1 MFVFQFLRAKSHC
14 GRQFSLDGP
23 LDDPVRDDMD
33 LLTNDV
39 LRRLGAG
46 ESIDAVCRAAGISR
60 EQFRTLWQ
68 QTAASRVP
76 RSSGSVDAPVKR
88 PVEIERDRF
97 GVPHVDAE
105 SDQDLFVGFGYAMA
119 QDRLFQLDWLRRKGA
134 GRLAEILGNDGLPD
148 DLVARTVGLNRIA
161 RAEIDRLPEET
172 RRLLAAFSA
181 GINAVIE
188 GSRENLPIEFDLLDY
203 RPEPWQPV
211 DCLLIEN
218 EFRWYLTGRF
228 PVIAI
233 PELARRRL
241 GDGPLYR
248 AFLTA
253 ESDAESILWPGDYPS
268 QRRGVEPVGQAISE
282 PDSSL
287 GSNNW
292 VVSGARSKSG
302 KPAVASDPHIAF
314 EAVSC
319 WYEVHLQGGT
329 FDVAGCAYVGMP
341 AVLIGRNR
349 RMTWGITNNIC
360 SQRDLYQEK
369 TSDEHPGCYLF
380 DGQWQPRREL
390 TELIH
395 VRGFGPMA
403 KQIVFSHN
411 GPIVDEIL
419 PPPANRTGPVSLKWL
434 GAYQGG
440 WLTALLGANRAP
452 DCPSFREALR
462 PWHVPTF
469 SVVFADV
476 DGNIGYQATGRIPI
490 RGEWERGYR
499 PGWEPSHA
507 WQGLIPFDEM
517 PGVANPPRGFVATA
531 NNRVAADDFPFP
543 LAGTWSS
550 GHRGK
555 RIREEIERQTTFAR
569 SDHCDLQQDAVSLRA
584 VDALPSLCTI
594 LDGES
599 DPAVRHVV
607 GLFKKWNGDFDDKLV
622 APTVFSVFFVE
633 WCAKVAAA
641 RFAEADAAFLI
652 GGIEAL
658 AAELLRSDRA
668 GWFGERPQP
677 AAQTRERLIRTTF
690 RAAFDRLKQ
699 QFGDDPSTWTWGRLH
714 RLDLKHVL
722 AFRGELGQLLNHGGA
737 GVRGD
742 GTTVC
747 NTGRGPDFEAAS
759 GAGYRMIC
767 DLGESPA
774 GLWAVDCQ
782 SQSGHPGSPHYSD
795 QYQDW
800 LGGKYHFVPLD
811 RRESASEISAKLR
824 LERL

>member
-1 MFVFQFLRAKSHC
+1 
-14 GRQFSLDGP
+14 
-23 LDDPVRDDMD
+23 MD

-39 LRRLGAG
+39 LRRLGGG
-46 ESIDAVCRAAGISR
+46 EPIDAVCHAAGISR
-60 EQFRTLWQ
+60 DDFPTLWKK
-68 QTAASRVP
+68 TAAARVP
-76 RSSGSVDAPVKR
+76 PTSGSAKAPVTR
-88 PVEIERDRF
+88 AVEIERDQF
-97 GVPHVDAE
+97 GIPHIYAE
-105 SDQDLFVGFGYAMA
+105 SDEDLFVGFGYAMA

-134 GRLAEILGNDGLPD
+134 GRLAEILGNDGLPY
-148 DLVARTVGLNRIA
+148 DLLARTVGLNRIA
-161 RAEIDRLPEET
+161 RAEWDQLPEET
-172 RRLLAAFSA
+172 QRLLVAFSA
-181 GINAVIE
+181 GINSVIE
-188 GSRENLPIEFDLLDY
+188 ESGDNLPIEFDLLDY
-203 RPEPWQPV
+203 RPQAWQPI

-248 AFLTA
+248 ALLTG
-253 ESDAESILWPGDYPS
+253 ESDDESILWPGDYPS
-268 QRRGVEPVGQAISE
+268 KRRGVEPAGQAVSE
-282 PDSSL
+282 PDSAL

-292 VVSGARSKSG
+292 VVSGACSKSG

-319 WYEVHLQGGT
+319 WYEVHLQGGG

-341 AVLIGRNR
+341 AVVIGRNR
-349 RMTWGITNNIC
+349 WMSWGITNNIC

-380 DGQWQPRREL
+380 DGEWKPCREV

-395 VRGFGPMA
+395 VRGFEPMA
-403 KQIVFSHN
+403 KRIVFSHN
-411 GPIVDEIL
+411 GPIVDEVL
-419 PPPANRTGPVSLKWL
+419 PPPANQTGPVSLKWL

-440 WLTALLGANRAP
+440 WLTALLGANRAR
-452 DCPSFREALR
+452 DCKKFREALR

-476 DGNIGYQATGRIPI
+476 DGNIGYQATGRIPM
-490 RGEWERGYR
+490 RDEWERGYR
-499 PGWEPSHA
+499 PGWDPSHQ

-517 PGVANPPRGFVATA
+517 PGVSNPPRGFVATA
-531 NNRVAADDFPFP
+531 NNRVAANDFPFP

-550 GHRGK
+550 GHRAK
-555 RIREEIERQTTFAR
+555 RVREGIERRTTLGR
-569 SDHCDLQQDAVSLRA
+569 TEHRDLQQDAVSLRA
-584 VDALPSLCTI
+584 VDSLPSLCVI
-594 LDGES
+594 LEGDS
-599 DPAVRHVV
+599 DPAVCRVC
-607 GLFKKWNGDFDDKLV
+607 GLFKEWDGEFDDKLV
-622 APTVFSVFFVE
+622 APTVFSVFFAE
-633 WCAKVAAA
+633 WCAKVAAR
-641 RFAEADAAFLI
+641 RFSQSDASLLV

-658 AAELLRSDRA
+658 AAELVCSDRA
-668 GWFGERPQP
+668 GWFVEETES
-677 AAQTRERLIRTTF
+677 ADQTRQQLIRTTF
-690 RAAFDRLKQ
+690 RAAIERLKS
-699 QFGDDPSTWTWGRLH
+699 QFGDDPSTWMWGRLH

-722 AFRGELGQLLNHGGA
+722 GFRGELGQLLNHGGA

-747 NTGRGPDFEAAS
+747 NTGRGPDFEAAT

-782 SQSGHPGSPHYSD
+782 SQSGHPGSTHYSD

-811 RRESASEISAKLR
+811 RRESPSEISAKLR
-824 LERL
+824 LEAAN

>member
-1 MFVFQFLRAKSHC
+1 
-14 GRQFSLDGP
+14 
-23 LDDPVRDDMD
+23 MD
-33 LLTNDV
+33 LLTIDS

-46 ESIDAVCRAAGISR
+46 ETIDTICRDAGIGR
-60 EQFRTLWQ
+60 DEFLARWTR
-68 QTAASRVP
+68 TAAARVP
-76 RSSGSVDAPVKR
+76 STSGSVKAPLVR
-88 PVEIERDRF
+88 AVEIERDKF
-97 GVPHVDAE
+97 GIPHVYAETDA
-105 SDQDLFVGFGYAMA
+105 DLFVGFGYAMA

-134 GRLAEILGNDGLPD
+134 GRLAEILGKDGFEQDVL
-148 DLVARTVGLNRIA
+148 ARTIGLNRIA
-161 RAEIDRLPEET
+161 RAEWDRLPIET
-172 RRLLAAFSA
+172 QQLLRAFSA

-188 GSRENLPIEFDLLDY
+188 ESRENLPIEFDLLDY

-233 PELARRRL
+233 PELARRHL

-253 ESDAESILWPGDYPS
+253 EADSESILRPGDY
-268 QRRGVEPVGQAISE
+268 GAKGTNVEPVGVAIGE
-282 PDSSL
+282 PDSSV

-292 VVSGARSKSG
+292 VVSGARTASR

-369 TSDEHPGCYLF
+369 TSPEHPGCFLN
-380 DGQWQPRREL
+380 DGHWQPHREL

-395 VRGFGPMA
+395 VRGSGPTM
-403 KQIVFSHN
+403 KRIVFAHN

-419 PPPANRTGPVSLKWL
+419 PPPANESGPVSLKWL

-440 WLTALLGANRAP
+440 WLTALLGMNRAH
-452 DCPSFREALR
+452 DCGSFREALR

-476 DGNIGYQATGRIPI
+476 DGNIGYQATGRIPL
-490 RGEWERGYR
+490 RKKWERGYR
-499 PGWEPSHA
+499 PGWDAEHQ
-507 WQGLIPFDEM
+507 WQGLVPFDGM
-517 PGVANPPRGFVATA
+517 PGVENPSRGFVATA
-531 NNRVAADDFPFP
+531 NNRVADNDFPYP
-543 LAGTWSS
+543 LAGTWAS
-550 GHRGK
+550 GHRAR
-555 RIREEIERQTTFAR
+555 RIRQLIDPQASISHSIHRE
-569 SDHCDLQQDAVSLRA
+569 LQQDAVSLRA
-584 VDALPSLCTI
+584 VEALPALCAI
-594 LDGES
+594 LEVEPDENM
-599 DPAVRHVV
+599 RRVV
-607 GLFKKWNGDFDDKLV
+607 SLFKNWNGDCATDLV
-622 APTVFSVFFVE
+622 APALFNVFFVD
-633 WCAKVAAA
+633 WCKRVAAA
-641 RFAEADAAFLI
+641 RLPENAVPFLV
-652 GGIEAL
+652 GGIEGL

-668 GWFGERPQP
+668 GWFVPGTEQP
-677 AAQTRERLIRTTF
+677 APDRETLIRETF
-690 RAAFDRLKQ
+690 RGTVARLAA
-699 QFGDDPSTWTWGRLH
+699 QFGDDSSKWTWGRLH

-722 AFRGELGQLLNHGGA
+722 AFLGELGELLNQGGA

-742 GTTVC
+742 ATTIC
-747 NTGRGPDFEAAS
+747 NTGRGPDFEAAT

-767 DLGESPA
+767 DLGDSPA

-782 SQSGHPGSPHYSD
+782 SQSGHPGSPHYRN
-795 QYQDW
+795 QFEQW
-800 LGGKYHFVPLD
+800 LTGEYHFLPID
-811 RRESASEISAKLR
+811 RTEASRLVVDKLQ
-824 LERL
+824 LEPR

>member
-1 MFVFQFLRAKSHC
+1 
-14 GRQFSLDGP
+14 
-23 LDDPVRDDMD
+23 MD

-46 ESIDAVCRAAGISR
+46 ESIDAVCRAAELSR
-60 EQFRTLWQ
+60 DGFQTLWK
-68 QTAASRVP
+68 QTAAARVP
-76 RSSGSVDAPVKR
+76 PMSGTLKAPVAR
-88 PVEIERDRF
+88 AVEIERDRF
-97 GVPHVDAE
+97 GIPHVFAK
-105 SDQDLFVGFGYAMA
+105 SDEDLFVGFGYAMA
-119 QDRLFQLDWLRRKGA
+119 QDRLFQLDWLRREGA
-134 GRLAEILGNDGLPD
+134 GRLAEIVGQDGLSQD
-148 DLVARTVGLNRIA
+148 VLARTVGLNRIA
-161 RAEIDRLPEET
+161 RAEWDRLPEET
-172 RRLLAAFSA
+172 RRLLSAFSA
-181 GINAVIE
+181 GINALIDE
-188 GSRENLPIEFDLLDY
+188 CGDKLPIEFELLDY

-228 PVIAI
+228 PVIAM
-233 PELARRRL
+233 PELARRCL

-253 ESDAESILWPGDYPS
+253 ESDEESILWPGDYPS
-268 QRRGVEPVGQAISE
+268 KRRGVEPVGQAVSE
-282 PDSSL
+282 PDSAL

-292 VVSGARSKSG
+292 VVSGARSRSG

-319 WYEVHLQGGT
+319 WYEVHLQGGA

-380 DGQWQPRREL
+380 DGEWRPSREL

-395 VRGFGPMA
+395 VRGFGPIA
-403 KQIVFSHN
+403 KRIVYSHN
-411 GPIVDEIL
+411 GPIVDEVL

-440 WLTALLGANRAP
+440 WLTALLGVNRAT
-452 DCPSFREALR
+452 DCKMFREALR

-469 SVVFADV
+469 SVVFADL
-476 DGNIGYQATGRIPI
+476 DGNIGYQSTGRIPI
-490 RGEWERGYR
+490 RNEWERGYR
-499 PGWEPSHA
+499 PGWDPSHQ

-517 PGVANPPRGFVATA
+517 PSVANPSRGFVVTA

-543 LAGTWSS
+543 LGGTWSS
-550 GHRGK
+550 CHRAK
-555 RIREEIERQTTFAR
+555 RIRMGLERQTELSRTQHR
-569 SDHCDLQQDAVSLRA
+569 DLQQDAVSLRA
-584 VDALPSLCTI
+584 VDGLPSLCAI
-594 LDGES
+594 LKGEP
-599 DPAVRHVV
+599 DPAVVRVAR
-607 GLFKKWNGDFDDKLV
+607 LFDEWNGDFDDKLV
-622 APTVFSVFFVE
+622 APTIFSVFFVE
-633 WCAKVAAA
+633 WCAEVAAA
-641 RFAEADAAFLI
+641 RFPQNDAAFLV
-652 GGIEAL
+652 GGIEGL
-658 AAELLRSDRA
+658 AAELLLSDPARWFSENAESA
-668 GWFGERPQP
+668 GK
-677 AAQTRERLIRTTF
+677 TRHDLIRKSFRTAIERLEKR
-690 RAAFDRLKQ
+690 
-699 QFGDDPSTWTWGRLH
+699 FGSDLSTWTWGQLH

-722 AFRGELGQLLNHGGA
+722 AFRGDLGQLLNHGGV

-742 GTTVC
+742 ATTVC
-747 NTGRGPDFEAAS
+747 NTGRGPDFEAAT

-795 QYQDW
+795 QYGDW

-811 RRESASEISAKLR
+811 RGESAKLASARLR
-824 LERL
+824 LEPR